1 MFYILFPFFCFISVY
16 LIFVSLVWLAAY
28 CFLEEVLT
36 INPKKYTFELIG
48 FSTIWIISLPIFFI
62 YCVYKFI
69 KNIIKRG

>member
-1 MFYILFPFFCFISVY
+1 MFYILFPFFCYFI
-16 LIFVSLVWLAAY
+16 LGLFVWLAAS
-28 CFLEEVLT
+28 CFLEYSLN
-36 INPKKYTFELIG
+36 INPKKYIFELIG